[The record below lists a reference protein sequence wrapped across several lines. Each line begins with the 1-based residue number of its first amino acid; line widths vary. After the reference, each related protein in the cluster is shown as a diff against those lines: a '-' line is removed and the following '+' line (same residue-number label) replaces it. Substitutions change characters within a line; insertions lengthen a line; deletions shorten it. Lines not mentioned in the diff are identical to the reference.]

1 MAILDFLTARIR
13 YSQVLPYIKDLERKY
28 GRLRILDAGGGDG
41 SLCDVLRSRGH
52 DVVVLDISDRGEV
65 RADLNKPL
73 PFKDK
78 SFDVVVS
85 PAVVEHLNNW
95 ETALEEFKR
104 VGKAVILTTPTPL
117 AKPVLE
123 LLAKFNLVN
132 RSHIEDHKHYLTDEE
147 IRKHGY
153 QTRSF
158 LFGLNR
164 LAVYGV
170 ELRDELSPWFYIFIV
185 AMLVVLFPKLPPD
198 DLLRHLSAY
207 RYDYDY
213 SKMFLYSYVPSFD
226 FYYPFDVVA
235 GLLHRLIGD
244 YAYIPFQVLAVLLYG
259 LATVLL
265 LEKTR
270 NNLKTLVVA
279 FVLYLLADR
288 VLLGRPAVFASGLFL
303 LAYALRDRGRLSWHL
318 LIAVL
323 LPLVYYLFFIYVIPL
338 VIVFKRLRLKII
350 YIYSFVLGLLFWI
363 NFGKADYIQLIYRIL
378 TAKTDRLITVA
389 EGQTFAAGLLS
400 VLVLSAVPLLFY
412 WRKDIKTVLTSAY
425 FLASN
430 QIRYVEVVVPLWS
443 SLFRFL
449 KVENIPWKL
458 SVPLLLFFLSPYAVV
473 SQPEAVSF
481 DRPARVAFSDMPE
494 MYRSVYFSK
503 ANIQVIPSMEIGW
516 MPKEVQLFLKDLTEG
531 KLDCSKVKEFK
542 LDYVVEDTLVGELPS
557 CVELERVEGKLRILR
572 VKK

>member
-13 YSQVLPYIKDLERKY
+13 YSQVLPYIKGLERKQ

-41 SLCDVLRSRGH
+41 SLHEILRNRGH
-52 DVVVLDISDRGEV
+52 DVVVLDITDKGDIK
-65 RADLNKPL
+65 ADLNKPL

-85 PAVVEHLNNW
+85 LAVVEHLNDW

-104 VGKAVILTTPTPL
+104 IGKAVILTTPTPL

-123 LLAKFNLVN
+123 FLTKFNLVN
-132 RSHIEDHKHYLTDEE
+132 RGHIEDHKHYLTDKE
-147 IRKHGY
+147 IKKHGY

-164 LAVYGV
+164 LAVYGI
-170 ELRDELSPWFYIFIV
+170 ELRDELSPWFHIFMV
-185 AMLVVLFPKLPPD
+185 AALVVLFPKLPPD

-213 SKMFLYSYVPSFD
+213 SRMFLYSYVPSFD

-244 YAYIPFQVLAVLLYG
+244 FAYIPFQVLAVILYG

-265 LEKTR
+265 LEETR

-288 VLLGRPAVFASGLFL
+288 ILLGRPAVFASGLFL

-318 LIAVL
+318 PIAVL

-338 VIVFKRLRLKII
+338 IAFRRLRII
-350 YIYSFVLGLLFWI
+350 YVFSLLLGLFFWI
-363 NFGKADYIQLIYRIL
+363 NLGELDYIQLIFHIL
-378 TAKTDRLITVA
+378 TAKTNRLIAVA
-389 EGQTFAAGLLS
+389 EGQSFAAGLLS
-400 VLVLSAVPLLFY
+400 VLVLSAVPLLFF
-412 WRKDIKTVLTSAY
+412 WRRDVKTVLTSVY

-449 KVENIPWKL
+449 RVENVPWKL
-458 SVPLLLFFLSPYAVV
+458 SVPLLLFLVSPYAVV
-473 SQPEAVSF
+473 NRSEVVSF
-481 DRPARVAFSDMPE
+481 DQPVRVAFSNMPE

-503 ANIQVIPSMEIGW
+503 ANIRVIPSMEIGW
-516 MPKEVQLFLKDLTEG
+516 MSKEVQLFLKDLTEG
-531 KLDCSKVKEFK
+531 KLDCSEVKKLK
-542 LDYVVEDTLVGELPS
+542 LDYVVEDTLMGELPS
-557 CVELERVEGKLRILR
+557 CVELERVKGKLRVLK

>member
-13 YSQVLPYIKDLERKY
+13 YSQVLPYIKSLEKKY
-28 GRLRILDAGGGDG
+28 KRLKILDAGGGDG
-41 SLCDVLRSRGH
+41 FLSRILKRRGH
-52 DVVVLDISDRGEV
+52 KVIVLDVSNKGEV
-65 RADLNKPL
+65 RADLNNPL

-85 PAVVEHLNNW
+85 TAVVEHLDNW

-123 LLAKFNLVN
+123 LLAGLNLIN
-132 RSHIEDHKHYLTDEE
+132 KDHIKDHKHYLTGEE
-147 IRKHGY
+147 IKKHGY
-153 QTRSF
+153 QTKDF

-170 ELRDELSPWFYIFIV
+170 ELQDELSPWFHIFMVI
-185 AMLVVLFPKLPPD
+185 MLVVLFPKLPPD

-213 SKMFLYSYVPSFD
+213 GKMFLYSYVPSFD
-226 FYYPFDVVA
+226 FYYLFDVVA

-244 YAYIPFQVLAVLLYG
+244 YAYVPFQVLAVILYG

-265 LEKTR
+265 LEKTK

-279 FVLYLLADR
+279 FVLCLLVDR
-288 VLLGRPAVFASGLFL
+288 ILLGRPTVFASGLFL
-303 LAYALRDRGRLSWHL
+303 LAYALRDKARLLWHL
-318 LIAVL
+318 PIAVL
-323 LPLVYYLFFIYVIPL
+323 LPLVYYLFFIYVLPL
-338 VIVFKRLRLKII
+338 LFFKRIRTFYACSL
-350 YIYSFVLGLLFWI
+350 VLGFLFWI
-363 NFGKADYIQLIYRIL
+363 SLGGVDYFELVFRIL
-378 TAKTDRLITVA
+378 SAKANRLITVG

-400 VLVLSAVPLLFY
+400 PLILSAIPLLFF
-412 WRKDIKTVLTSAY
+412 WKKDVKTTLTSVY

-430 QIRYVEVVVPLWS
+430 QIRYVEVIIPLWS

-449 KVENIPWKL
+449 KVENIPWKV

-473 SQPEAVSF
+473 SQPDVVSF
-481 DRPARVAFSDMPE
+481 DRPVRVAFSNMPE

-516 MPKEVQLFLKDLTEG
+516 MPKEVQVFLKNLLKG
-531 KLDCSKVKEFK
+531 KLDCSEVIKLN
-542 LDYVVEDTLVGELPS
+542 LDYIVEDTLVGELPS
-557 CVELERVEGKLRILR
+557 CVELERVEGKLRVLR
-572 VKK
+572 VKN

>member
-1 MAILDFLTARIR
+1 MVILDSLTAHIR
-13 YSQVLPYIKDLERKY
+13 YSQVLPYIKDLEKKY

-41 SLCDVLRSRGH
+41 SLYEVLRSRGH

-73 PFKDK
+73 PFKDR

-132 RSHIEDHKHYLTDEE
+132 RDHIDDHKHYLTDEE

-164 LAVYGV
+164 LAVYGI
-170 ELRDELSPWFYIFIV
+170 ELRDELSPWFHIFIV

-207 RYDYDY
+207 RYDYNY

-259 LATVLL
+259 LAAVLL

-318 LIAVL
+318 PIAVL

-338 VIVFKRLRLKII
+338 IAFRRLRII
-350 YIYSFVLGLLFWI
+350 YVCSLLLGLFFWI
-363 NFGKADYIQLIYRIL
+363 NLGELDYIQLIFHIL
-378 TAKTDRLITVA
+378 TAKANRLIAVA
-389 EGQTFAAGLLS
+389 EGQTFAVGLLS
-400 VLVLSAVPLLFY
+400 VLALSTVPLLFF

-449 KVENIPWKL
+449 KVESIPWKL

-481 DRPARVAFSDMPE
+481 DRPVKVAFSNMPE

-503 ANIQVIPSMEIGW
+503 ANIQVIPSMEVGW
-516 MPKEVQLFLKDLTEG
+516 MPKEVQLFLKDLTKG
-531 KLDCSKVKEFK
+531 KLDCSKVREFR
-542 LDYVVEDTLVGELPS
+542 LDYVVEDTLAGKLPS
-557 CVELERVEGKLRILR
+557 CVELERVEGKLRVLR